1 MTYGLAKPESVRL
14 DLWLWA
20 ARFYKTRSLAKA
32 AVEGGKVRVNA
43 QPCKPAK
50 AMHIGDLVSLV
61 QGNEA
66 MQVRVCVLSEQRA
79 SAQIAVTLYAEQADS
94 LAKRISLR
102 EQMRLQRLGYQAPP
116 SKPDKRDRRRI
127 IQFEALD
134 SALEDS
140 AFENAALEDEAL
152 EKPVF
157 PDPFCLAKQI
167 LDQANEV

>member
-1 MTYGLAKPESVRL
+1 MTHGLAKTDAVRL

-20 ARFYKTRSLAKA
+20 ARFYKTRPLAKA

-66 MQVRVCVLSEQRA
+66 LVVRVCALSEQRA
-79 SAQIAVTLYAEQADS
+79 SSAIALTLYSELAES
-94 LAKRISLR
+94 LAKRLSLR
-102 EQMRLQRLGYQAPP
+102 EQSRLQRLGYQAPA

-127 IQFEALD
+127 IQFE
-134 SALEDS
+134 SVEETLES
-140 AFENAALEDEAL
+140 
-152 EKPVF
+152 
-157 PDPFCLAKQI
+157 LATARQI
-167 LDQANEV
+167 LDQADERLN

>member
-79 SAQIAVTLYAEQADS
+79 SAQIAVTLYAELADS

-116 SKPDKRDRRRI
+116 SKPDKRNRRRI
-127 IQFEALD
+127 IQFESLDSSLEDADLAD
-134 SALEDS
+134 SALED
-140 AFENAALEDEAL
+140 ADL

-157 PDPFCLAKQI
+157 ADAFGIAKQI

>member
-1 MTYGLAKPESVRL
+1 MFAKPESVRL

-66 MQVRVCVLSEQRA
+66 MEVRVCVLSEQRA
-79 SAQIAVTLYAEQADS
+79 SAAIAVTLYAELADS
-94 LAKRISLR
+94 LAKRISQR
-102 EQMRLQRLGYQAPP
+102 EQTRLQRLGYQAPP

-127 IQFEALD
+127 IQFESLDSSPEDLQDLALEN
-134 SALEDS
+134 SALEH
-140 AFENAALEDEAL
+140 LAL

-157 PDPFCLAKQI
+157 PDPFCIAKQI

>member
-1 MTYGLAKPESVRL
+1 MIIEKNIVESVRL

-66 MQVRVCVLSEQRA
+66 LEVRVFALSEQRA
-79 SAQIAVTLYAEQADS
+79 SAVMAATLYAELPES
-94 LAKRISLR
+94 LAKRFGLR
-102 EQMRLQRLGYQAPP
+102 EQTRLQRLGYQAPA
-116 SKPDKRDRRRI
+116 SKPDKRDRRKI
-127 IQFEALD
+127 SQFE
-134 SALEDS
+134 SV
-140 AFENAALEDEAL
+140 EN
-152 EKPVF
+152 
-157 PDPFCLAKQI
+157 
-167 LDQANEV
+167 LDQANDGSK

>member
-79 SAQIAVTLYAEQADS
+79 SAQIAVTLYAELADS

-140 AFENAALEDEAL
+140 AFENAALEDDAL

-157 PDPFCLAKQI
+157 PDSFCLAKQI

>member
-1 MTYGLAKPESVRL
+1 MTHEDAKTDAVRL

-66 MQVRVCVLSEQRA
+66 LEVRVCVLSEQRA
-79 SAQIAVTLYAEQADS
+79 SAAIAVTLYAELAAS
-94 LAKRISLR
+94 LAKRIGLR

-127 IQFEALD
+127 IQFESVVD
-134 SALEDS
+134 ALES
-140 AFENAALEDEAL
+140 FALESQVSD
-152 EKPVF
+152 
-157 PDPFCLAKQI
+157 DSFCIAKQI
-167 LDQANEV
+167 LDQTDAKSQ

>member
-1 MTYGLAKPESVRL
+1 MTRESTKADSVRL

-20 ARFYKTRSLAKA
+20 ARFYKTRALAKA

-66 MQVRVCVLSEQRA
+66 LEVRVSVLSEQRA
-79 SAQIAVTLYAEQADS
+79 SAVIAATLYSELAES

-102 EQMRLQRLGYQAPP
+102 EQNRLQRLGYQAPA
-116 SKPDKRDRRRI
+116 SKPDKRERRKI
-127 IQFEALD
+127 SEFESVEALNQAD
-134 SALEDS
+134 EL
-140 AFENAALEDEAL
+140 AAQWKLSCAS
-152 EKPVF
+152 
-157 PDPFCLAKQI
+157 
-167 LDQANEV
+167 

>member
-1 MTYGLAKPESVRL
+1 MSHGLAKPESVRL

-20 ARFYKTRSLAKA
+20 ARFYKTRSLTKA

-79 SAQIAVTLYAEQADS
+79 SAAIAVTLYAEQADS